1 MREVP
6 LATLPTAPDGYNHRM
21 TEANERCSNCGADL
35 LGAYCHA
42 CGQKRFVE
50 ADRRFGHLI
59 HQFVASATDV
69 DGRFW
74 RSVRALLFHP
84 GLLSRE
90 YFEGRRARWLSPVSL
105 FLAVSVVYFLA
116 PIRGGDLTLE
126 FSQQVP
132 GTMRKL
138 AAEPDET
145 LSEGQVASTG
155 QPHSFATAPM
165 IEQRVR
171 ERDAAAR
178 AATNGAAGYTYRD
191 YRAAYD
197 AKANDVSKALVV
209 LHAPFAALMLMLL
222 FAPRRRYFAEHF
234 VFTLHYF
241 AFWMI
246 ALEFVS
252 QVAHAGGRLPAA
264 WQPPEAAYDW
274 FMRTLLPA
282 YAVVALHRAYAV
294 GWLASVAA
302 AAAWIAV
309 IVAVNLYVYHTIQFL
324 VTFALT

>member
-1 MREVP
+1 MAESGV
-6 LATLPTAPDGYNHRM
+6 
-21 TEANERCSNCGADL
+21 RCSNCGTDL
-35 LGAYCHA
+35 VGAYCHA

-50 ADRRFGHLI
+50 SDRRFGHLL
-59 HQFVASATDV
+59 HQFLASATDL

-74 RSVRALLFHP
+74 RTVRALLFHP

-90 YFEGRRARWLSPVSL
+90 YFDGRRAHWLSPVSL
-105 FLAVSVVYFLA
+105 FLAVSVIYFLA

-126 FSQQVP
+126 FEQQVP
-132 GTMRKL
+132 GAIRKL

-145 LSEGQVASTG
+145 LSQAELASSGQA
-155 QPHSFATAPM
+155 HSFFTAPM
-165 IEQRVR
+165 IERRVR

-178 AATNGAAGYTYRD
+178 AATNGAVGYTVRD

-197 AKANDVSKALVV
+197 AKANDISKALVV

-222 FAPRRRYFAEHF
+222 FASRRRYFAEHF

-246 ALEFVS
+246 ALEFAS
-252 QVAHAGGRLPAA
+252 QAAHIGARLPPA
-264 WQPPEAAYDW
+264 WQPPEAVYDW

-282 YAVVALHRAYAV
+282 YAVVALHRAYGV

-309 IVAVNLYVYHTIQFL
+309 IVAVNLYIYHTVQFL

>member
-1 MREVP
+1 MAES
-6 LATLPTAPDGYNHRM
+6 GI
-21 TEANERCSNCGADL
+21 RCSNCGTEL
-35 LGAYCHA
+35 VGAYCHA

-50 ADRRFGHLI
+50 SDRRFGHLL
-59 HQFVASATDV
+59 HQFLASATDL

-74 RSVRALLFHP
+74 RTVRALLFHP

-90 YFEGRRARWLSPVSL
+90 YFDGRRAHWLSPVSL

-126 FSQQVP
+126 FEQQVP
-132 GTMRKL
+132 GAMRRL
-138 AAEPDET
+138 AAAPDET
-145 LSEGQVASTG
+145 LSEAELASPGQA
-155 QPHSFATAPM
+155 HSFFTAPM
-165 IEQRVR
+165 IERRVR

-178 AATNGAAGYTYRD
+178 AATNGASGYTVRD

-209 LHAPFAALMLMLL
+209 LHAPFAALTLMLL
-222 FAPRRRYFAEHF
+222 FASRRRYFAEHF

-246 ALEFVS
+246 ALEFAS
-252 QVAHAGGRLPAA
+252 QAAHLGTRLPAG
-264 WQPPEAAYDW
+264 WQPPDAVYDW

-294 GWLASVAA
+294 GWLGAVAA

-309 IVAVNLYVYHTIQFL
+309 IVAVNLYVYHTVQFL